1 MQIVKH
7 FMTITKHRR
16 LVRQGCFKVGLYWR
30 GLVHDLSKYSPS
42 EFWTGA
48 KYYQGYRSPN
58 NAEREAVGYSGA
70 WLHHKGRNKHHF
82 EYWMD
87 YSATELKGF
96 VPAKMPTK
104 YIVEMFMDR
113 VAACKNYNGTK
124 YTDADPYQYYMN
136 GREHIIMETESKA
149 LLERLLLML
158 KERGE
163 KETYH
168 YIRVRVL
175 GKRR

>member
-1 MQIVKH
+1 MHIIKH
-7 FMTITKHRR
+7 FMTITKHRQ

-42 EFWTGA
+42 EFWVGA

-58 NAEREAVGYSGA
+58 NAEREAIGYSGA
-70 WLHHKGRNKHHF
+70 WLHHKGRNRHHF

-87 YSATELKGF
+87 YSATGTKGF

-113 VAACKNYNGTK
+113 VAACKTYNGK
-124 YTDADPYQYYMN
+124 AYSQADPYAYFEK
-136 GREHIIMETESKA
+136 GRDHIIMEEDSKA
-149 LLERLLLML
+149 LLEKLLLML
-158 KERGE
+158 KEKGE
-163 KETYH
+163 DETCR
-168 YIRVRVL
+168 YIRRRVL
-175 GKRR
+175 KNQK